1 MSWSQRC
8 WDQGFVVSRR
18 LAAATCDPAVP
29 AGSKGRKGFLAS
41 LNATDDNLGFKVK
54 PWGLGLMAR
63 GPATT
68 RRMRR
73 CSSFDNLLAGARRTT
88 PSSMDWPKPARGLGD
103 AFQSGQLTLRSQ
115 GHIAMTVWGMAA
127 GHLPDS
133 DD

>member
-63 GPATT
+63 GAGYYTPNAAVLLL
-68 RRMRR
+68 RH
-73 CSSFDNLLAGARRTT
+73 LAGRREE
-88 PSSMDWPKPARGLGD
+88 DDAFVDGLAEACAGLGD